1 MKKIE
6 DYQPFI
12 IKHNYIRN
20 IHTPKM
26 SREEMGAE
34 IFKEILKNKNAR
46 NRVNSYFRESFD
58 YNSLIDDIPEND
70 VCFPR
75 STAPATSNV
84 NKSIQTPAPTQNV
97 ILSSGIEQAN
107 FIMRDNGL
115 FNKAGVHLGAY
126 WQWNDTV
133 YEIPECYK
141 DDFNY
146 VIYDGKRIYEFQLFE
161 SSRPYHDLEL
171 DVYSGNIFR
180 SHKYDYGLDKLIH
193 NHTGKS
199 ASITTLSLS
208 SISQISCSTT

>member
-1 MKKIE
+1 MITIMKKIE

-12 IKHNYIRN
+12 IKYNNY
-20 IHTPKM
+20 TM
-26 SREEMGAE
+26 SREEIGAE
-34 IFKEILKNKNAR
+34 IFKEILKNKSAR
-46 NRVNSYFRESFD
+46 NRVNSYFRESVG

-75 STAPATSNV
+75 STAPVTSNV
-84 NKSIQTPAPTQNV
+84 NKSNTLLLPPHTNV
-97 ILSSGIEQAN
+97 VLSDGIEKAN

-126 WQWNDTV
+126 WYWNDAV

-146 VIYDGKRIYEFQLFE
+146 VIYEGKRIYEFQLFE

-171 DVYSGNIFR
+171 DSHSGNIFR

-193 NHTGKS
+193 NHTGRC
-199 ASITTLSLS
+199 ASITSSSLS

>member
-20 IHTPKM
+20 IHTPAM

-46 NRVNSYFRESFD
+46 NGVNSYFRESFD

-75 STAPATSNV
+75 STAPV
-84 NKSIQTPAPTQNV
+84 APTKINSHTSPHTNV
-97 ILSSGIEQAN
+97 ILSDGIEKAN

-199 ASITTLSLS
+199 ASITTSSLS

>member
-1 MKKIE
+1 
-6 DYQPFI
+6 
-12 IKHNYIRN
+12 
-20 IHTPKM
+20 M

-46 NRVNSYFRESFD
+46 NSVNSYFRESVG

-75 STAPATSNV
+75 SAAPVAPTV
-84 NKSIQTPAPTQNV
+84 NKSNTLPLAPHTNV
-97 ILSSGIEQAN
+97 VLSDGIEKAN

-126 WQWNDTV
+126 WHWNDTV

-141 DDFNY
+141 DDLNY
-146 VIYDGKRIYEFQLFE
+146 VVYDGKRIYEFQLFE

-171 DVYSGNIFR
+171 DANSGNIFR

-199 ASITTLSLS
+199 ASITTSSLS
-208 SISQISCSTT
+208 SISQISCTTT

>member
-1 MKKIE
+1 M
-6 DYQPFI
+6 
-12 IKHNYIRN
+12 
-20 IHTPKM
+20 
-26 SREEMGAE
+26 
-34 IFKEILKNKNAR
+34 
-46 NRVNSYFRESFD
+46 
-58 YNSLIDDIPEND
+58 IDGIPEND

-75 STAPATSNV
+75 SKAHNE
-84 NKSIQTPAPTQNV
+84 NKSIHAPTSTPTQNV
-97 ILSSGIEQAN
+97 ILTCGIEQAS

-126 WQWNDTV
+126 WNWNDTV

-146 VIYDGKRIYEFQLFE
+146 VVYDGKRLCEFQLFE

-171 DVYSGNIFR
+171 DSHSGNIFR

-193 NHTGKS
+193 NHTGRC
-199 ASITTLSLS
+199 ASITSSSLS

>member
-1 MKKIE
+1 MKKFE
-6 DYQPFI
+6 VLCYVLLNLN
-12 IKHNYIRN
+12 NYI
-20 IHTPKM
+20 TPIM

-46 NRVNSYFRESFD
+46 NSVNLYFRESAG
-58 YNSLIDDIPEND
+58 YNSFIDNISEND

-75 STAPATSNV
+75 SKSSNINKSVPLSTTAPTS
-84 NKSIQTPAPTQNV
+84 TQYV
-97 ILSSGIEQAN
+97 ILSSGIEQAS

-146 VIYDGKRIYEFQLFE
+146 VVYDGKRIYEFQLFE

-171 DVYSGNIFR
+171 DSHSGNIFR

-193 NHTGKS
+193 NHTGRC
-199 ASITTLSLS
+199 ASITTSSLS